1 MTVKG
6 PIDPRNEVERF
17 LSDEED
23 DVVHDT
29 LINHQY
35 RLERF
40 LEWCEETGFDDLT
53 ELTGRKANDYRRH
66 RKKNSGI
73 ALVTLSNQLKTFRV
87 FVKYCEDNDSVPIG
101 VSDQI
106 QIPSVE
112 PEDEKADDRDLD
124 PERADRI
131 LDYLNKYEY
140 ASLDHV
146 LFALL
151 SDMGCRIGAIHSID
165 VDDLKYRDDGR
176 MYVELE
182 HRPDTDTKL
191 KRQRKGERNVI
202 LGIQVEN
209 IQKVVEDYLDDCRTD
224 VEDEHGRK
232 PLITTQNGRMVK
244 GTMRNRMYGIT
255 HSKRLGEECDHTE
268 DGKDCPFT
276 AYRERQKCPE
286 THSPHSAR
294 HAFVSRMRAY
304 DDLPDDILGDRID
317 MTVDTMERYYDERD
331 ESERMDQR
339 ERIMNKAL
347 SDD

>member
-232 PLITTQNGRMVK
+232 
-244 GTMRNRMYGIT
+244 
-255 HSKRLGEECDHTE
+255 
-268 DGKDCPFT
+268 
-276 AYRERQKCPE
+276 
-286 THSPHSAR
+286 
-294 HAFVSRMRAY
+294 
-304 DDLPDDILGDRID
+304 
-317 MTVDTMERYYDERD
+317 TVDYHPKRQDG
-331 ESERMDQR
+331 
-339 ERIMNKAL
+339 
-347 SDD
+347 